1 MKMTCKKEEKKMIE
15 LNEIRGF
22 NKNHPISVSGDGRY
36 NNRLDSGVERTP
48 RQPETQSIYCIVENE
63 TPNHDII
70 SVNIDNMLC
79 DTAKYLRSKGQDL
92 TLKFEC

>member
-1 MKMTCKKEEKKMIE
+1 MTE
-15 LNEIRGF
+15 LNEIREF

-48 RQPETQSIYCIVENE
+48 RQPATQSIYCIVENE
-63 TPNHDII
+63 TPNRDII